1 MAARSTGEV
10 GPVPA
15 VAAFVC
21 KHNRV
26 LLIRRGR
33 PPAAGEW
40 ALPGGRVHAGETM
53 AEALQRELREE
64 TGLLVE
70 ISGAAMYAFDSIHRD
85 ADGGLIFHY
94 VIIDFPARVVGG
106 ELRAGDD
113 ALQAA
118 WFTAAEL
125 DGIVLNKRTA
135 DFLRDVAGFTVR
147 DS

>member
-1 MAARSTGEV
+1 
-10 GPVPA
+10 
-15 VAAFVC
+15 
-21 KHNRV
+21 
-26 LLIRRGR
+26 
-33 PPAAGEW
+33 
-40 ALPGGRVHAGETM
+40 M
-53 AEALQRELREE
+53 AEALRRELREE

-70 ISGAAMYAFDSIHRD
+70 ISGPAMFVFDSIHRD

-94 VIIDFPARVVGG
+94 VIVDFPARVVGG

-125 DGIVLNKRTA
+125 GGVRLNKRTA
-135 DFLRDVAGFTVR
+135 DFLLDVAGFTVR